1 MQTLADL
8 MTEHAQ
14 QGRVMWLGVRPER
27 RAPVQA
33 VNAVEAAA
41 ERGLT
46 GDRYRSRG
54 GKRQVTLMQWEHL
67 PVIAALLG
75 MAAGAQALDPALL
88 RRNICVA
95 GINLLALKDQHF
107 LIGGALLQ
115 GTGLAHPCSRME
127 EIFGPGGYNAV
138 RGHGGITARVLQTGV
153 IRVGDAVAPR

>member
-1 MQTLADL
+1 

-95 GINLLALKDQHF
+95 GLNLMALKDQHF